1 MSNRSFRHKINW
13 QIGRFSLRTKL
24 IFVFLI
30 ISLSTVTA
38 VALALNYTTSQT
50 LTDAVGTDLKNLA
63 NSQGVAVGDLLQHQI
78 NLLESLSLNELLR
91 NKTKLAN
98 ALYPDDPEKVLSKI
112 AANEAAWQ
120 DVVETDRLAQI
131 ILTNTAADELEVFRE
146 RFPAHQEIFLTDQY
160 GALVAATDLSE
171 DYYVA
176 DQTWWQETYNDGRGR
191 PFIGR
196 PMFDAGSQ
204 TLILQMAVPIY
215 APDDTTII
223 GILHTTYDLT
233 PLANLL
239 DIASLEEND
248 LFLDLL
254 LPDGIIPV
262 QFLLPGNNN
271 AVTDTAV
278 PLDKVTIE
286 NLKTMV
292 YEEIEIDG
300 VSYLAS
306 LAPITTIDGNPL
318 ITELG
323 WDIVT
328 RQNRQTALTLVAA
341 QRRTIIY
348 VSVLVMALSIIGGI
362 LAARYLTRP
371 ILNLTAAAQEV
382 RDGNLDL
389 QAPVESRD
397 EIGDLALTFNSMTRR
412 LRDSITRLEQ
422 HRDQLEQRVAERTA
436 ELEQQTKML
445 DIILATTP
453 TYFFIFDRQ
462 SRCLYASPPALAA
475 MGITLNKL
483 QGKTLQAAPIT
494 FPDYFLNELAEVFR
508 SKQTLSNEFMMAHRK
523 RQLYFEYALNPVVNK
538 EDQVIS
544 VVVTIRDVTEKKL
557 TQEALWHTQKMES
570 LGILAGGVAHDFNNL
585 LVAMLSQSSLAL
597 HKMSPNAPARKHV
610 EKTIGAAERAAD
622 LTRQML
628 AYSGKGSFAMQPI
641 SLNELIRENVHLF
654 TAVIPKNIQLN
665 FNLTDALPSF
675 QGDPGQMQQIVMNLI
690 LNAAEAIGDNAGHIT
705 IATRRQEIT
714 AVDGQYWQQTQEPL
728 TLGAYIKLQIED
740 DGTGMAETTLARI
753 FDPFFTTKFTGRGLG
768 LAAVLGIVRGHK
780 GGLHVTSQPET
791 GTIFEILFPVTQAA
805 SPAASENGDTPEQL
819 SPPSA
824 AVLVIDDEEPVREAV
839 TDILA
844 MEDIRVYTAV
854 DGQTGITLF
863 QEHQQ
868 EIELVLLD
876 LSMPGLSGHQ
886 TFQAL
891 RQIDNELKIVLS
903 SGYSEAEI
911 NRQFSGENVAG
922 FLPKPFKLDTLVQ
935 TIQRHLI

>member
-1 MSNRSFRHKINW
+1 
-13 QIGRFSLRTKL
+13 
-24 IFVFLI
+24 
-30 ISLSTVTA
+30 
-38 VALALNYTTSQT
+38 
-50 LTDAVGTDLKNLA
+50 
-63 NSQGVAVGDLLQHQI
+63 SQGIAVGDLLQHQI
-78 NLLESLSLNELLR
+78 NLLESLSLNEILR

-98 ALYPDDPEKVLSKI
+98 ALYPDDPGKVLSKI

-160 GALVAATDLSE
+160 GALVAATNLVE
-171 DYYVA
+171 NYYFA

-191 PFIGR
+191 PFIGP

-204 TLILQMAVPIY
+204 TLILQMAVPVY

-262 QFLLPGNNN
+262 QFLLPGNDN

-286 NLKTMV
+286 HLKTMV

-300 VSYLAS
+300 VGYLAS
-306 LAPITTIDGNPL
+306 VSPITTIDGNPL
-318 ITELG
+318 ISELG

-348 VSVLVMALSIIGGI
+348 ISVLVMALSIISGL

-382 RDGNLDL
+382 RDGNLNV

-397 EIGDLALTFNSMTRR
+397 EIGELALTFNSMTRR

-422 HRDQLEQRVAERTA
+422 RRDQLEQRVADRTA
-436 ELEQQTKML
+436 ELEQQTQML
-445 DIILATTP
+445 DIILSTTT

-462 SRCLYASPPALAA
+462 EQCLYASPPALAA
-475 MGITLNKL
+475 MGLTQDELH
-483 QGKTLQAAPIT
+483 GKTLQDAPHS
-494 FPDYFLNELAEVFR
+494 FPDHFHTDLQQLFHTGQTVHNTFLLTYKER
-508 SKQTLSNEFMMAHRK
+508 DI
-523 RQLYFEYALNPVVNK
+523 YFEYAFNPVQNEAGDV
-538 EDQVIS
+538 VS
-544 VVVTIRDVTEKKL
+544 VVATVRDITEQKL

-597 HKMSPNAPARKHV
+597 YKMPPDAPARKHV
-610 EKTIGAAERAAD
+610 EKTIVAAERAAD

-628 AYSGKGSFAMQPI
+628 AYSGKGSFAMQSI

-665 FNLTDALPSF
+665 LNLTSDLPPF

-690 LNAAEAIGDNAGHIT
+690 LNAAEAIGDNAGQIT
-705 IATRRQEIT
+705 IATRRREIT
-714 AVDGQYWQQTQEPL
+714 AVDGQYWQQTQESLSP
-728 TLGAYIKLQIED
+728 GAYISLQIED
-740 DGTGMAETTLARI
+740 DGAGMDEDTLSRI

-780 GGLHVTSQPET
+780 GGLRVTSQLEKGAT
-791 GTIFEILFPVTQAA
+791 FEILFPVIETA
-805 SPAASENGDTPEQL
+805 SPAPAANGTPEQL
-819 SPPSA
+819 PPPSA
-824 AVLVIDDEEPVREAV
+824 AVLVIDDEAPVREAV

-844 MEDIRVYTAV
+844 MENIRVYTAV
-854 DGQTGITLF
+854 DGQTGITLY

-868 EIELVLLD
+868 EINLVLLD

-891 RQIDNELKIVLS
+891 RQMDEELKIILS

-911 NRQFSGENVAG
+911 DRQFSGENVAD